1 MNVFTGRSITGRGVD
16 QSTAFSGISF
26 TVIKQLFACPRGPFL
41 SAFSFILQA
50 QCPAGSGAHS
60 AVQCSAVQCWGPCIA
75 AQQNPVCRTEGLKL
89 HFLSCHFLAEFKQST
104 SGKRFKKP
112 NEHCCGAFEISSV
125 SAFVWLIF
133 A

>member
-50 QCPAGSGAHS
+50 QRPAGSGAHS
-60 AVQCSAVQCWGPCIA
+60 AVQCSAMQCSAVLGTMHCSSAKPGL
-75 AQQNPVCRTEGLKL
+75 QNRG
-89 HFLSCHFLAEFKQST
+89 AET
-104 SGKRFKKP
+104 SF
-112 NEHCCGAFEISSV
+112 S
-125 SAFVWLIF
+125 
-133 A
+133 

>member
-1 MNVFTGRSITGRGVD
+1 VPSP
-16 QSTAFSGISF
+16 
-26 TVIKQLFACPRGPFL
+26 LFCRL
-41 SAFSFILQA
+41 SALQA
-50 QCPAGSGAHS
+50 VEHTVQCN